1 MNRFTDIE
9 TTLTNEHGTWVASF
23 TLNDYYTGKA
33 AFTVELAAK
42 EEKEAQD
49 EAASIK
55 ERLEFPDDEE
65 APLNARE
72 FKSVQKFIGS
82 HIGTKV
88 GVAFLL
94 ALTGGISAEEAAAL
108 RWRDINFTEC
118 FIYVNEEIRQVL
130 ADYYLMSAQGVRTV
144 YLEPGVMVD
153 LEEYFKDCAE
163 TCKEYGVT
171 LSPEHFILGD
181 ANGGHITPTLIWEAW
196 YDLAEAENITLNPR
210 QPYDLAYNDCKSY
223 EAIAN
228 TAARGKAIKGID
240 PELSY
245 FLQFA
250 ALGSEHE
257 N

>member
-55 ERLEFPDDEE
+55 ERLGFPDDEE
-65 APLNARE
+65 APLNASE

-82 HIGTKV
+82 HIGTKM

-118 FIYVNEEIRQVL
+118 LIYVNEEVQQ
-130 ADYYLMSAQGVRTV
+130 DYSLSPAQDARTV

-153 LEEYFKDCAE
+153 LEEYFKDRAE

-181 ANGGHITPTLIWEAW
+181 VSGGYITPLLIWGAW
-196 YDLAEAENITLNPR
+196 YPLARVANITRNPQ
-210 QPYDLAYNDCKSY
+210 QPYDHEYNRLKSY
-223 EAIAN
+223 EAVTN
-228 TAARGKAIKGID
+228 TAVCVEDMEGID